1 MAADVINYIDITDE
15 WLSESNIGSYIVCDG
30 IMIDEKLYLIGEN
43 GVYMHER
50 LRTKEVEIAKCLSS
64 KYKKQVILLPEISG
78 KNQNVKMADLIVNGK
93 LVEIKTI
100 DANGSN
106 TIKNAIKRAK
116 GQANELIINA
126 GDTLFAIDEI
136 IEAVKKQFNN
146 LQCAHMDVCIIMK
159 YGKVVKVFKRKKIGI
174 SAMLKHDVIPIIN
187 HDITI
192 LYNSQ

>member
-1 MAADVINYIDITDE
+1 
-15 WLSESNIGSYIVCDG
+15 
-30 IMIDEKLYLIGEN
+30 
-43 GVYMHER
+43 
-50 LRTKEVEIAKCLSS
+50 
-64 KYKKQVILLPEISG
+64 
-78 KNQNVKMADLIVNGK
+78 MADLIVNGK